1 MWFWVL
7 LTIIKLEGIE
17 LVDIQVSTEI
27 KYNTIFNYGSYLS
40 NRSYKFFIIGTDI
53 MNHPPLAIYK
63 FEAVEVN
70 GLKGKNK
77 KEKLL

>member
-1 MWFWVL
+1 
-7 LTIIKLEGIE
+7 
-17 LVDIQVSTEI
+17 
-27 KYNTIFNYGSYLS
+27 
-40 NRSYKFFIIGTDI
+40 

-77 KEKLL
+77 KERLL